1 MSVQQSPFFFRGKC
15 RRFFVVVF
23 SAVFPIASFF
33 FAHTHAP
40 FDCCVVSA
48 PPTDRPTGTTPRID
62 RFFAVEYQTHPSM
75 TWHPCFYE
83 RSVVE
88 HLLKTQFGAF
98 LERVKKTDCQA
109 ELRRLL
115 KDGPPIWLSDPH
127 ALPLSGSSDDG
138 DDDDDDDE
146 DGEASKSKD
155 DHVCAVWYAGDDLE
169 VSAKLVGAVEGDDRE
184 NLWNE
189 LRRFLVEE
197 GKEPGDDE
205 NDDGEAKTER

>member
-1 MSVQQSPFFFRGKC
+1 LNKNDVAFYPKY
-15 RRFFVVVF
+15 
-23 SAVFPIASFF
+23 I
-33 FAHTHAP
+33 T
-40 FDCCVVSA
+40 
-48 PPTDRPTGTTPRID
+48 
-62 RFFAVEYQTHPSM
+62 VEYQTYPSM

-115 KDGPPIWLSDPH
+115 KDGPPIWLSDQH
-127 ALPLSGSSDDG
+127 ALPLPGAKKGDKETEEEEADDTV
-138 DDDDDDDE
+138 
-146 DGEASKSKD
+146 KD
-155 DHVCAVWYAGDDLE
+155 THVCALWYAADDT
-169 VSAKLVGAVEGDDRE
+169 VVPAKLEGAVEGDDRE

-197 GKEPGDDE
+197 GKEPGDEEEEQE
-205 NDDGEAKTER
+205 NNSSER

>member
-1 MSVQQSPFFFRGKC
+1 
-15 RRFFVVVF
+15 
-23 SAVFPIASFF
+23 
-33 FAHTHAP
+33 
-40 FDCCVVSA
+40 
-48 PPTDRPTGTTPRID
+48 
-62 RFFAVEYQTHPSM
+62 M

-127 ALPLSGSSDDG
+127 ALPLPGSKEDDK
-138 DDDDDDDE
+138 DDNEADG
-146 DGEASKSKD
+146 DGEASKD
-155 DHVCAVWYAGDDLE
+155 THVCALWYAGSDLE
-169 VSAKLVGAVEGDDRE
+169 VSAKLAGAVEGDDRE
-184 NLWNE
+184 SLWNE

-197 GKEPGDDE
+197 GKEPGDDDQE
-205 NDDGEAKTER
+205 GDEATER

>member
-1 MSVQQSPFFFRGKC
+1 MVLANIANMKQWHGNNSQPNHMSVPLNKNNDAFHPKC
-15 RRFFVVVF
+15 
-23 SAVFPIASFF
+23 I
-33 FAHTHAP
+33 
-40 FDCCVVSA
+40 
-48 PPTDRPTGTTPRID
+48 
-62 RFFAVEYQTHPSM
+62 AVEYQTYPSM

-115 KDGPPIWLSDPH
+115 KDGPPIWLSDQH
-127 ALPLSGSSDDG
+127 ALPLPGAKKGDEETEEEETDDTV
-138 DDDDDDDE
+138 
-146 DGEASKSKD
+146 KD
-155 DHVCAVWYAGDDLE
+155 THVCALWYAADDT
-169 VSAKLVGAVEGDDRE
+169 VVPAKLEGAVEGDDRE

-205 NDDGEAKTER
+205 EEQENNSSER